1 MMVLQE
7 SIEAWKM
14 LTNRTID
21 FGEKDC
27 FLPLTGLPVSL
38 STRRTDIGWN
48 DGTMTDVNPT
58 QPTVLSEL
66 IALALPSVAP

>member
-1 MMVLQE
+1 MMVLQD

-14 LTNRTID
+14 LTNRTIYIC
-21 FGEKDC
+21 EKDW
-27 FLPLTGLPVSL
+27 FLPLTRLPVSL
-38 STRRTDIGWN
+38 STRKTDIGWN